1 MSILMNA
8 QHLRK
13 IRQRAENVRSKNQ
26 AQQTQK
32 SRLEKEKEKEKNHN
46 KMEKNWTFHM
56 EGVVFN
62 ILFHKTSLA
71 VSCNGI
77 AIPAAHEFH
86 DEGAVITFTLNDHVA
101 QVKTSSHAKEG
112 IVFTMTIDGQYVP
125 STDDY

>member
-13 IRQRAENVRSKNQ
+13 MRQKAADVRSKNQ
-26 AQQTQK
+26 QTK
-32 SRLEKEKEKEKNHN
+32 GKTAAAAKAN
-46 KMEKNWTFHM
+46 KMQKNWTFHM
-56 EGVVFN
+56 EGVIFN

-77 AIPAAHEFH
+77 DIPTSHEFY
-86 DEGAVITFTLNDHVA
+86 DDGAVITFTLNDHVA
-101 QVKTSSHAKEG
+101 QVKTSGHPVDG
-112 IVFTMTIDGQYVP
+112 IVFALTIDGQFVP